1 MHKDIIMSVQISDM
15 ERPLSRGS
23 DGPVSPGCSES
34 GSESSDTTLHGD
46 GTPSALDPR
55 FSPSIRDAVSRVLQG
70 YDWSLVPMPTRVS
83 GNPNAKPHI
92 KRPMNAFMVWAQA
105 ARKKLADQHPHLHN
119 AELSKTLGKLWKLL
133 SEPEKQPFIEEAE
146 RLRQQHKKDHP
157 DYKYQPRRRN
167 KSNNKPSKGP
177 LSTDSTTLCK
187 GSRSPG
193 DTSSDDGSKRYAV
206 HATPQQNGPPT
217 PPTTPKN
224 DTDCLNGQPPQK
236 RMKYIQLLKGGD
248 RQQQQLPMDLAGV
261 DVRDLSSDMMANMD
275 GLINEDLDHY
285 LVASSAQSPQAQQTA
300 NCNTYAMM
308 NSCQNLTRSEQWVNR
323 QGIPPIPV
331 AVSVSNTMKLEE
343 EILSPEQQ
351 HFSSSPTSS
360 NQVQPYDFSMQPH
373 YAEYPSP
380 TGQTYDYPQQ
390 PQPAQIGYYANNPN
404 SPSATTMP
412 SSYQFPQQQVSPNQA
427 YLAVE
432 STQSILPEAR
442 TWNTYPNQARSW
454 EDHSTDKSCKRSPI
468 N

>member
-1 MHKDIIMSVQISDM
+1 MRLIKLFVFF
-15 ERPLSRGS
+15 
-23 DGPVSPGCSES
+23 
-34 GSESSDTTLHGD
+34 LH
-46 GTPSALDPR
+46 R
-55 FSPSIRDAVSRVLQG
+55 
-70 YDWSLVPMPTRVS
+70 
-83 GNPNAKPHI
+83 
-92 KRPMNAFMVWAQA
+92 
-105 ARKKLADQHPHLHN
+105 
-119 AELSKTLGKLWKLL
+119 LL

-167 KSNNKPSKGP
+167 KNNNKPSKGP
-177 LSTDSTTLCK
+177 LSSDSTMCK

-193 DTSSDDGSKRYAV
+193 DMSGEEGSKRYAV

-224 DTDCLNGQPPQK
+224 DADCLNGQPPQK
-236 RMKYIQLLKGGD
+236 RMKYIQLLKGD

-285 LVASSAQSPQAQQTA
+285 LVTSSAPSSQVQQSP
-300 NCNTYAMM
+300 NCSSYAMM

-323 QGIPPIPV
+323 QVIPQIPGTV
-331 AVSVSNTMKLEE
+331 PLSNNMKLEE
-343 EILSPEQQ
+343 EILSPEQ
-351 HFSSSPTSS
+351 HYSTSPTS

-380 TGQTYDYPQQ
+380 TAQSYDYPQQ
-390 PQPAQIGYYANNPN
+390 PQHAQIGFYSNNPN
-404 SPSATTMP
+404 SPSGTTMP
-412 SSYQFPQQQVSPNQA
+412 SSYQFPQQQASPSHA
-427 YLAVE
+427 SYIAVE
-432 STQSILPEAR
+432 GTQSVLPEAR

-454 EDHSTDKSCKRSPI
+454 EDHSVHSTDKTCKRSPI